1 MFYDTSWV
9 EAPPAPHNG
18 ALATVV
24 LTPAESKRLIGKA
37 VAALPEVRRARE
49 QGRLIITRSTS
60 SAYVAEEL
68 LGEAVP
74 KNRFAA
80 GIICQG
86 LLATVPREERLH
98 PFVLKNG
105 ERLRVQPEVLL
116 QEFEAEDVYI
126 KSANAVDMDGNAGVL
141 VASNVGGTIGLAL
154 STLSARGCHLI
165 IPVGLEKL
173 VPSVT
178 AACFHMGTHRQ
189 RYSTGMLVGLI
200 PVVTGKVVTETQAL
214 RVLAGVTAHHV
225 ASGGVGG
232 SEGSVVLALSGDEAT
247 VDRAWELVQGVK
259 GEPPVPGPSRVSL
272 EL

>member
-9 EAPPAPHNG
+9 EAPPTPRNG

-24 LTPAESKRLIGKA
+24 LTPAESKRLIGRA
-37 VAALPEVRRARE
+37 VAALPEVRQARE
-49 QGRLIITRSTS
+49 RGRLIITRGTS
-60 SAYVAEEL
+60 SAYVVEEL
-68 LGEAVP
+68 LGEALP

-86 LLATVPREERLH
+86 LLGTVPREERMH
-98 PFVLKNG
+98 PVVMKHG

-126 KSANAVDMDGNAGVL
+126 KSANAVDMEGNAGVL
-141 VASNVGGTIGLAL
+141 VASTVGGTIGAAL
-154 STLSARGCHLI
+154 STLTARGCHLI

-173 VPSVT
+173 VPSVVV
-178 AACFHMGTHRQ
+178 AGFHMGTHRQ
-189 RYSTGMLVGLI
+189 RYSTGMAVGLI
-200 PVVTGKVVTETQAL
+200 PVVTGKVVTEIQAL
-214 RVLAGVTAHHV
+214 RVLAGVNSHHI

-232 SEGSVVLALSGDEAT
+232 SEGSVVLALEGDEET
-247 VDRAWELVQGVK
+247 VDRAWELVQGIK
-259 GEPPVPGPSRVSL
+259 GEPAVPGPSRVSL